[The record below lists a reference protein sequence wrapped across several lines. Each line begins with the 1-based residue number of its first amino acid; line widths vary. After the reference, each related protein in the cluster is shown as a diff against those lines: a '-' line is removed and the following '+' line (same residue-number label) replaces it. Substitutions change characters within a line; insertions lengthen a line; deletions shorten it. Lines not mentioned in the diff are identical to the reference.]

1 MKKYLSILLNLIF
14 PGLGHYYLGRKV
26 RAVVFAVCI
35 CLTYLVGLALDLD
48 HYYWYEN
55 IKTQSILVVQDNS
68 ANTQQMVVPGDFS
81 VNSQWDPKVNIKNLT
96 ERVSQSQIKYF
107 GHTKPGLTLEIIN
120 EKTGDQ
126 VQTQAD
132 YMGFFSFEPL
142 ELSPGDNPLK
152 YGAANEYFT
161 PQAGRPI
168 HVSSYD
174 TIARYQPGTLEKLWH
189 FIYKMVFPVLT
200 TASLHLSGGYVQ
212 GLLIHWW
219 DHFPLVHNQATIP
232 APLRDV
238 GFYFIILTCMFNLLI
253 IFDCFDTLHNEE
265 FRHDIP

>member
-1 MKKYLSILLNLIF
+1 MFSF
-14 PGLGHYYLGRKV
+14 
-26 RAVVFAVCI
+26 CI
-35 CLTYLVGLALDLD
+35 CLTYLIGLSLDLD

-55 IKTQSILVVQDNS
+55 IKSQNILVVRDND
-68 ANTQQMVVPGDFS
+68 APTQQTLDAPGEFS
-81 VNSQWDPKVNIKNLT
+81 VNPQWEPKVYIKNLSS
-96 ERVSQSQIKYF
+96 RVSQEEIQYF
-107 GHTKPGLTLEIIN
+107 GHTKPGLTLQIIN

-132 YMGFFSFEPL
+132 YKGFFSFEPL
-142 ELSPGDNPLK
+142 ELQPGDNPLK

-174 TIARYQPGTLEKLWH
+174 TVSRYKPGTLEKLWH
-189 FIYKMVFPVLT
+189 FIYKMVFPALT
-200 TASLHLSGGYVQ
+200 TASLHLSGGAIQ

-219 DHFPLVHNQATIP
+219 DFLPLVKNQATIP

-253 IFDCFDTLHNEE
+253 IFDGFDTLHNEE